1 LCSLFSLQK
10 AEVLRLG
17 GADVAISFLELLDN
31 NIGSRG
37 ANALGQA
44 LSYGNNIS
52 LLTLKLDFN
61 QTLGSVGLETL
72 CRGLRTN
79 ISLKQLHLQFCN
91 LQSDAGQYLA
101 DLLANSRSNLEL
113 LNVSGNRL
121 GGVGLTA
128 LCKGLMYNSK
138 CETLLLAD
146 NMIDHQTPE
155 DLEGL
160 RAFRDCL
167 NNPNVNLATVDLM
180 YNRIGKMNDKSL
192 LYSLL
197 LFICVLLCR

>member
-1 LCSLFSLQK
+1 
-10 AEVLRLG
+10 
-17 GADVAISFLELLDN
+17 
-31 NIGSRG
+31 
-37 ANALGQA
+37 
-44 LSYGNNIS
+44 
-52 LLTLKLDFN
+52 
-61 QTLGSVGLETL
+61 
-72 CRGLRTN
+72 
-79 ISLKQLHLQFCN
+79 LHLQFCN

-180 YNRIGKMNDKSL
+180 YNRIGKMNDNCFFVFIKVIV
-192 LYSLL
+192 YSIFCCIGEVGANILIEAVNPDNTKIKEFL
-197 LFICVLLCR
+197 VDLTLPMPLFEQLFRKAGGKKGGKKKGKKK